1 MPQPTGPA
9 SGIRLNC
16 DGFAF
21 VAVTNAGRAPSALTA
36 DRRLCHGTGIRVV
49 LARLDR
55 EGVGV

>member
-9 SGIRLNC
+9 SAIRLNC

-55 EGVGV
+55 